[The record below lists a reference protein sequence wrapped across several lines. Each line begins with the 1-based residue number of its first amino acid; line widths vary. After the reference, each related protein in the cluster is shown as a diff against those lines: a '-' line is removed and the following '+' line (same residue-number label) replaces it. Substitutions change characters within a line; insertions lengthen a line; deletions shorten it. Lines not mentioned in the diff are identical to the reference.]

1 MLYVTLGNFH
11 ENRLDA
17 VREIMAHPS
26 TVLGLGD
33 GGAHYGSICDASYPT
48 FVLAYWARDRA
59 NGFSLAQAVRMLSYD
74 PAQVVGLAD
83 RGLIAPGY
91 KADLNVIDLDGVA
104 LHKPALRSDLPAGGR
119 RLDQGADGYDFTIV
133 SGKIIAERGVPTD
146 ERPGQ
151 LVRGAQAAPLPTTV
165 L

>member
-1 MLYVTLGNFH
+1 
-11 ENRLDA
+11 
-17 VREIMAHPS
+17 
-26 TVLGLGD
+26 
-33 GGAHYGSICDASYPT
+33 
-48 FVLAYWARDRA
+48 
-59 NGFSLAQAVRMLSYD
+59 
-74 PAQVVGLAD
+74 
-83 RGLIAPGY
+83 
-91 KADLNVIDLDGVA
+91 VIDLDRVA